1 MTYLDHA
8 ATTQPRAEVLQAMWP
23 YLTNEFGN
31 ASSVH
36 ERGQH
41 AAEAL
46 NRART
51 VLAELT
57 GFRPS
62 DIVFTSG
69 GTEADNLGIV
79 GLALAN
85 PRGRH
90 IVSART
96 EHDAVLQSIAWLERI
111 HGFETSWVE
120 AQPDGSMLVES
131 LHDALRP
138 NTTLVSLMLV
148 NNEIGTVNPIAE
160 LTTAAHAVGAL
171 VHCDAV
177 QAAGWF
183 DLRGLGVDALA
194 ISGHKIGAP
203 QGVGAA
209 LIRSHLPL
217 EPTVW
222 GGGQQDGRRSGTE
235 NVAGA
240 VALAT
245 ALALA
250 ERDRLAGASERI
262 AALRDRLI
270 DGVLTL
276 APQARLTGPG
286 SIRPLRSLS
295 GGEAGIETRRTEIAR
310 APHIASFVFEHV
322 NGEALLIELE
332 RHGVICSSG
341 SACAAGRTDPSH
353 VLLALGFPPAL
364 AHTSVRFSLGH
375 DTTELDINQALTALA
390 ASLKSLAPEA

>member
-1 MTYLDHA
+1 
-8 ATTQPRAEVLQAMWP
+8 MWP
-23 YLTNEFGN
+23 YLTERFGN
-31 ASSVH
+31 AASVH
-36 ERGQH
+36 ERG
-41 AAEAL
+41 AAAADAIA
-46 NRART
+46 RARA

-57 GFRPS
+57 GFSPA
-62 DIVFTSG
+62 DVVFTSG

-85 PRGRH
+85 PRGKH
-90 IVSART
+90 LISAKT
-96 EHDAVLQSIAWLERI
+96 EHEAVLQSIAWLERV

-120 AQPDGSMLVES
+120 LLPDGSMTPEALRA
-131 LHDALRP
+131 ALRP
-138 NTTLVSLMLV
+138 DSTLVSLMLV
-148 NNEIGTVNPIAE
+148 NNEIGTVNPITE
-160 LTTAAHAVGAL
+160 LAAVAHEAGAL
-171 VHCDAV
+171 MHCDAV

-203 QGVGAA
+203 QGIGAA
-209 LIRSHLPL
+209 LIRSSLPL

-222 GGGQQDGRRSGTE
+222 GGGQQHGRRSGTE

-270 DGVLTL
+270 DGVLAL
-276 APQARLTGPG
+276 APTARLTGPAI
-286 SIRPLRSLS
+286 SRSLS
-295 GGEAGIETRRTEIAR
+295 EGGAGIETQRSVASR
-310 APHIASFVFEHV
+310 APHIASFVFERI
-322 NGEALLIELE
+322 NGETLLIELE
-332 RHGVICSSG
+332 RHGVVCSSG
-341 SACAAGRTDPSH
+341 SACAAGSTDPSH
-353 VLLALGFPPAL
+353 VLIALGMAAEL

-375 DTTELDINQALTALA
+375 DSTETEVDQALTALEMVLA
-390 ASLKSLAPEA
+390 KLAS